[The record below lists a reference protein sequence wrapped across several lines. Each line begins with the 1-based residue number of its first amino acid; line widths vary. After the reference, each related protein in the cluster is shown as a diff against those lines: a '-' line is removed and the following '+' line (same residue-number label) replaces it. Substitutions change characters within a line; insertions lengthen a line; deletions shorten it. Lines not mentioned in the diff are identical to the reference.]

1 MKKIL
6 IVNKSFETGGIQSS
20 MINMANTL
28 SEYYQVDLFIFNP
41 TGVLLERL
49 DKEIKIIKPS
59 WRIEC
64 LGMSLKQAFSTKSVK
79 RIAFKIF
86 SILWSKIFDNRL
98 PVNMAIKH
106 QRKIGDYDLAI
117 SYHQEQRKNASVSG
131 FSRVVD
137 KCVNADKKI
146 AWMHFDCNTVN
157 LDSAFNN
164 QFYEKMDKLVFVS
177 KSLMQNFNQQYP
189 TFKDKTD
196 YCYNFM
202 LYDVIKEKSLAEQQI
217 EFPENKFICFSAC
230 RLTAVKAIPRAINAL
245 KEVFKKYID
254 VVWYIAGDGGE
265 REAINNLINAY
276 GLQDQIILIGNQNNP
291 YPYIKNSDLL
301 INVSFN
307 EAAPVTFFESKA
319 IGTPVFATETVS
331 ARELLNQDVDS
342 FICPNS
348 EEGICAGFE
357 RLLLNKHLVF
367 NAKEVLK
374 NYDFNNDDS
383 LEKIKEFVG

>member
-6 IVNKSFETGGIQSS
+6 IVNKSFDLGGIQSS
-20 MINMANTL
+20 MINMANVL
-28 SEYYQVDLFIFNP
+28 NQYYQVDLFVFNP

-98 PVNMAIKH
+98 PVNIAIKH
-106 QRKIGDYDLAI
+106 QMEIGDYDLAI

-146 AWMHFDCNTVN
+146 AWMHFDSNTVN
-157 LDSAFNN
+157 LDGAFNN
-164 QFYEKMDKLVFVS
+164 QFYEKMDKIVFVS

-189 TFKDKTD
+189 LFKDKTD

-202 LYDVIKEKSLAEQQI
+202 LYDVIKEKSLAKQQV
-217 EFPENKFICFSAC
+217 EFPEDKFICFSAC
-230 RLTAVKAIPRAINAL
+230 RLTAVKAIPRAIIAL
-245 KEVFKKYID
+245 KDVFKKYTD
-254 VVWYIAGDGGE
+254 VVWYIAGDGSE
-265 REAINNLINAY
+265 RDAINNLINAY
-276 GLQDQIILIGNQNNP
+276 ELQDQIILMGNQSNP

-301 INVSFN
+301 INVSYN

-319 IGTPVFATETVS
+319 LGTPVFATETVS
-331 ARELLNQDVDS
+331 AGELLNHDVDS

-348 EEGICAGFE
+348 EDGISVGFE
-357 RLLLNKHLVF
+357 RLISNRQLVL

-374 NYDFNNDDS
+374 NYDFNNDNS
-383 LEKIKEFVG
+383 LEKIKGFVG